1 MNLRQKKRRKS
12 NKYRPWFGFALW
24 LVRLFTKKRK
34 VEGELVN
41 EPCMYLCRH
50 RDEDGVIGAF
60 TSLKTVLRPWALQT
74 FLKYKKSIRHFR
86 DYTLTEK
93 AKMPK
98 WIATVLAPFCGF
110 GVTSLAKSARA
121 IPVYRGADGAMKS
134 IGTIKASVR
143 ALEEGDKL
151 LVFPDVD
158 YASEDDCGVGELYKG
173 FILVDKL
180 YFKRNAQH
188 VKFVPV
194 YISKD
199 KVVIHSPLE
208 FKEGQEETVYR
219 KIVAGIYNESIDEMV
234 EQSA

>member
-1 MNLRQKKRRKS
+1 
-12 NKYRPWFGFALW
+12 
-24 LVRLFTKKRK
+24 
-34 VEGELVN
+34 
-41 EPCMYLCRH
+41 MYLCRH

-60 TSLKTVLRPWALQT
+60 TSLRTVLRPWVLHT
-74 FLKYKKSIRHFR
+74 FVKYKKSIRHFR

-98 WIATVLAPFCGF
+98 LFAAILAPFYGF

-121 IPVYRGADGAMKS
+121 IPVYRGSDGAMKS

-158 YASEDDCGVGELYKG
+158 YASDDSSGVGEVYKG
-173 FILVDKL
+173 FVTVDKL
-180 YFKRNAQH
+180 YFKRNGKH

-194 YISKD
+194 YIAKD
-199 KVVIHSPLE
+199 KVVIHPPLE
-208 FKEGQEETVYR
+208 FGEGTEEGICQ
-219 KIVAGIYNESIDEMV
+219 KIISGIYHERIEESV